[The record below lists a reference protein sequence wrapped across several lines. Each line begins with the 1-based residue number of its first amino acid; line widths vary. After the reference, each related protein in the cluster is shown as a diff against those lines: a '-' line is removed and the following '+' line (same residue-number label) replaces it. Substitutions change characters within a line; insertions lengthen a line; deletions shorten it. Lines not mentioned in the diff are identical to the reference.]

1 MRVDPDAPI
10 GYLKVLIGAKFGV
23 HPSTLKLEGLEDLS
37 TVRQAGLEDG
47 QVLTARRMRMT
58 RERIE
63 SESMKAKSEIWSQ
76 NIEAILRSQSQS
88 LYGKDGFS
96 FLSPLPLLRRKSLAL
111 MLLLS
116 ASLPNFLLQTMPLPT
131 LLYEG

>member
-76 NIEAILRSQSQS
+76 NIKANKCEEPEPVRQRRVLLPFPS
-88 LYGKDGFS
+88 
-96 FLSPLPLLRRKSLAL
+96 SPPKKKKPRLDVAP
-111 MLLLS
+111 S